1 MDILEY
7 ISKEL
12 KRANEQIL
20 NARGGYNKATEEEE
34 RAAYSE
40 IIDEIQAHIDEL
52 ETMRA
57 EYNEPAENRGSDFSP
72 FKAQGF
78 RTLESRNF
86 DGSKNNYNEERS
98 TKNMFENR
106 ETREFFEKFVTRSGV
121 DGGTTSTMED
131 VIPETVMNSYVIEN
145 APGAFYTDA
154 SKTQIANSGKLKL
167 PIATLQTISAHTENT
182 DITPGD
188 YVPDV
193 LEITHNEYAENCG
206 YSQLGVS
213 VSVSSFMKIID
224 DVLLRSMYKKLD
236 AVCLAAVTSETYT
249 DDTNAIKTTAWSLD
263 DFASV
268 AGLLG
273 ADFVTG
279 AKWYMS
285 PKTYFGIVKIKDEE
299 GRPIFDPS
307 KKASE
312 NAPLGFPIALDPQI
326 ADDCIYFGNGSRIH
340 INEPQGVFVKRWEDD
355 YKNMQMAGVRSV
367 AGAACE
373 AGAFVKLYKVAST
386 EPGT

>member
-1 MDILEY
+1 MDILKY

-12 KRANEQIL
+12 ERA
-20 NARGGYNKATEEEE
+20 KEELGNM
-34 RAAYSE
+34 RAAYNKNTDEEQRAVYSGV
-40 IIDEIQAHIDEL
+40 IDEINGRISEL
-52 ETMRA
+52 ETMRE

-106 ETREFFEKFVTRSGV
+106 ETREFFEKFTKRSGV

-167 PIATLQTISAHTENT
+167 PIATLQTINAHTENT

-206 YSQLGVS
+206 YSQLGVA
-213 VSVSSFMKIID
+213 VSVSSFMTIID

-236 AVCLAAVTSETYT
+236 AVCLAAVTGATYT

-285 PKTYFGIVKIKDEE
+285 PKTYFEIVKIKDEN
-299 GRPIFDPS
+299 GQPIFDPS
-307 KKASE
+307 KKAEE
-312 NAPLGFPIALDPQI
+312 NAPLGFPIALDPQV

-340 INEPQGVFVKRWEDD
+340 VNEPVGVFIKRWDD
-355 YKNMQMAGVRSV
+355 DNKNMAMAGVRSV